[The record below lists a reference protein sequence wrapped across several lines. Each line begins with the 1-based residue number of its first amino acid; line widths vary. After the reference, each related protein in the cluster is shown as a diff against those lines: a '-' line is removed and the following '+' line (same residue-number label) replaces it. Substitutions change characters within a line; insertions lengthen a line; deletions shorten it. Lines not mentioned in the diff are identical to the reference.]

1 MYPNLYY
8 AFKDWFGL
16 DLSFLKLVNTFG
28 FFVAICFLAAA
39 GIVTIELRRKQGQG
53 LLSYT
58 EEKIRVGAPAS
69 LIDLALNA
77 FIGFLFGYK
86 IIAAFLMSNA
96 LSDPQSFILSGKGNL
111 PVGIV
116 VAIIF
121 VGMKWWEKNKEKL
134 AVPEERMIRIW
145 PSDRVGDLVIYAA
158 IFGFAGAKVFHNLE
172 NWNDFIKNPWEALI
186 SFSGLTF
193 YGGLICAGLAI
204 AFYAKRYKIGIIHLA
219 DSFAPA
225 LMLGY
230 AIGRIGCQVS
240 GDGDWGI
247 LNSSYISTPFGKVA
261 AATDT
266 DFRMQLGHN
275 MDFYLSQY
283 KTMDE
288 VRHLSVPSF
297 WHLPDW
303 LFAYNFPHNV
313 ISEGTRIAGCDGF
326 QYCNQLP
333 IPVFPTA
340 FYETIMCTILFF
352 ILWSLRKK
360 LKKAGQIT
368 GLYLI
373 FNGMERFTIE
383 KIRVNTRYES
393 LPFQPTQAEL
403 ISSVMIIVGIVF
415 FILVSRKKPEVK
427 TESQ

>member
-8 AFKDWFGL
+8 ALKDWFGL

-53 LLSYT
+53 YLSYT
-58 EEKIRVGAPAS
+58 EEKILVGAPAS
-69 LIDLALNA
+69 IIDLALNA
-77 FIGFLFGYK
+77 IIGFLFGYK
-86 IIAAFLMSNA
+86 IIGAFLMSNA
-96 LSDPQSFILSGKGNL
+96 LSDPQSFILSTKGNL
-111 PVGIV
+111 PVGLL

-121 VGMKWWEKNKEKL
+121 VGLKWWEKNKEKL
-134 AVPEERMIRIW
+134 AVPEERVIRIW

-172 NWNDFIKNPWEALI
+172 NWNDFIKNPIEALI

-204 AFYAKRYKIGIIHLA
+204 ALYAKRYKIAIIHLA
-219 DSFAPA
+219 DSFSPA

-247 LNSSYISTPFGKVA
+247 LNSSYISSPFGKVV

-275 MDFYLSQY
+275 MDFYLSQN
-283 KTMDE
+283 KTLDE
-288 VRHLSVPSF
+288 VRHLSVPAF

-313 ISEGTRIAGCDGF
+313 ISEGTHISGCDGL

-340 FYETIMCTILFF
+340 FYEIIVCTILFF
-352 ILWSLRKK
+352 ILWSFRKK

-373 FNGMERFTIE
+373 FNGIERFSIE

-393 LPFQPTQAEL
+393 LPFHPTQAEL
-403 ISSVMIIVGIVF
+403 ISSVMIIAGIVF
-415 FILVSRKKPEVK
+415 FVFVSRKKPEV
-427 TESQ
+427 SGN

>member
-8 AFKDWFGL
+8 ALKDWFGV
-16 DLSFLKLVNTFG
+16 DFTFLRLVNTFG
-28 FFVAICFLAAA
+28 FFVAICFLASA
-39 GIVTIELRRKQGQG
+39 GIVTLELKRKQGDG
-53 LLSYT
+53 FLSYT
-58 EEKIRVGAPAS
+58 EEKILVGAPAS
-69 LIDLALNA
+69 LVDLILNGV
-77 FIGFLFGYK
+77 IGFLFGYK
-86 IIAAFLMSNA
+86 IIGAFLMSNA
-96 LSDPQSFILSGKGNL
+96 LADPQSFILSTSGNW
-111 PVGIV
+111 PVGILV
-116 VAIIF
+116 GAIF

-134 AVPEERMIRIW
+134 SIPEERVIRIW

-172 NWNDFIKNPWEALI
+172 NWNDFVKNPIEALI

-204 AFYAKRYKIGIIHLA
+204 ALYAQKYKIVVIHLA
-219 DSFAPA
+219 DSFSPA

-230 AIGRIGCQVS
+230 AIGRIGCQIS

-247 LNSSYISTPFGKVA
+247 LNSSYISSPLGKVIP
-261 AATDT
+261 ATDT
-266 DFRMQLGHN
+266 DFRMQMGHN

-283 KTMDE
+283 KTIDL
-288 VRHLSVPSF
+288 VRHISFPSF

-313 ISEGTRIAGCDGF
+313 ISEGVRITDCDGT

-340 FYETIMCTILFF
+340 FYETVVCTILFF
-352 ILWSLRKK
+352 VLWSVRKK
-360 LKKAGQIT
+360 LNKAGQIT

-373 FNGMERFTIE
+373 LNGLERFTIE
-383 KIRVNTRYES
+383 KIRVNTRYEG

-403 ISSVMIIVGIVF
+403 ISSAMIIVGIIF
-415 FILVSRKKPEVK
+415 FIVVSRKKEV
-427 TESQ
+427 TSAT

>member
-8 AFKDWFGL
+8 ALKDWFGV
-16 DLSFLKLVNTFG
+16 DLTFLRLVNTFG

-39 GIVTIELRRKQGQG
+39 GIVAIELKRKQGQG
-53 LLSYT
+53 FLSFT
-58 EEKIRVGAPAS
+58 EEKIMVGAPAS
-69 LIDLALNA
+69 PIDLIINA
-77 FIGFLFGYK
+77 VIGFLFGYK
-86 IIAAFLMSNA
+86 IIGAFIMSNS
-96 LSDPQSFILSGKGNL
+96 LVDPQSFILSANGNL

-116 VAIIF
+116 VASIF
-121 VGMKWWEKNKEKL
+121 VGIKWWEKNKEKL
-134 AVPEERMIRIW
+134 AVPEERIIRIW

-172 NWNDFIKNPWEALI
+172 NWNEFVKDPLGSLI

-204 AFYAKRYKIGIIHLA
+204 AFYAKKYKIGIIHLA
-219 DSFAPA
+219 DAFSPA

-230 AIGRIGCQVS
+230 AIGRIGCQIS

-247 LNSSYISTPFGKVA
+247 LNSSYISTPLGKISLA
-261 AATDT
+261 SNT
-266 DFRMQLGHN
+266 DFRMQMGHN
-275 MDFYLSQY
+275 MDYYLSLN
-283 KTMDE
+283 KTLDQ
-288 VRHLSVPSF
+288 VRYVSVQSF

-313 ISEGTRIAGCDGF
+313 ISEGVHISGCDGA

-340 FYETIMCTILFF
+340 LYETIICTILFF
-352 ILWSLRKK
+352 ILWAFRKK
-360 LKKAGQIT
+360 LKNAGQIT

-373 FNGMERFTIE
+373 FNGLERFFIE

-403 ISSVMIIVGIVF
+403 ISSIMILSGIIF
-415 FILVSRKKPEVK
+415 FVVVSRQKKEVIVN
-427 TESQ
+427 

>member
-8 AFKDWFGL
+8 ALKDWFGL

-53 LLSYT
+53 YLSYT
-58 EEKIRVGAPAS
+58 EEKILVGAPAS
-69 LIDLALNA
+69 IMDLALNA
-77 FIGFLFGYK
+77 IIGFLFGYK
-86 IIAAFLMSNA
+86 IIGAFLMSNA
-96 LSDPQSFILSGKGNL
+96 LSDPQSFILSTKGNL
-111 PVGIV
+111 PVGLL

-121 VGMKWWEKNKEKL
+121 VVLKWWEKNKEKL
-134 AVPEERMIRIW
+134 AVPEERVIRIW

-172 NWNDFIKNPWEALI
+172 NWNDFIKNPIEALI

-204 AFYAKRYKIGIIHLA
+204 ALYAKRYKIAIIHLA
-219 DSFAPA
+219 DSFSPA

-247 LNSSYISTPFGKVA
+247 LNSSYISSPFGKVV
-261 AATDT
+261 AATDA

-275 MDFYLSQY
+275 MDFYLSQN
-283 KTMDE
+283 KTLDE
-288 VRHLSVPSF
+288 VRHLSVPAF

-313 ISEGTRIAGCDGF
+313 ISEGTHISGCDGL

-340 FYETIMCTILFF
+340 FYEIIVCTILFF
-352 ILWSLRKK
+352 ILWSFRKK

-373 FNGMERFTIE
+373 FNGIERFSIE

-393 LPFQPTQAEL
+393 LPFHPTQAEL
-403 ISSVMIIVGIVF
+403 ISSVMIIAGIVF
-415 FILVSRKKPEVK
+415 FVFVSRKKPEV
-427 TESQ
+427 SGN